1 MVTGNVYTAL
11 KQLVELGI
19 DGEWNGSCCTPHLI
33 VEGLFT
39 IGKMN

>member
-19 DGEWNGSCCTPHLI
+19 DGEWNGSCSTPHLI